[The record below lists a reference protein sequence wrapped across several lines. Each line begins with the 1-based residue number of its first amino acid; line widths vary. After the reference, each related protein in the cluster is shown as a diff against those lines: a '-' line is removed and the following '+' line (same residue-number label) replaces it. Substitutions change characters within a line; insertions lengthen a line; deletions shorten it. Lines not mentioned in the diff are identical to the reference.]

1 MMRQKPI
8 LKRVR
13 ISTAKFRQILKY
25 FALDI
30 EATKIAQLTGLNRNT
45 INKYLLLVRK
55 VIALECEQDSP
66 FLGEVEVDE
75 SFFGARRTKGKRG
88 RGASGKTIVFGLL
101 KRNGKVY
108 TEIVPNCSR
117 ATLQVVIRGKVDFE
131 STIHSDGWKGHNGLV
146 DRGYK
151 KHYRVQHGNNEFA
164 NKTSHINGI
173 ENFWGIAKMRLAK
186 FRGLSKSTFYLHLK
200 ECEFRFNHKGQN
212 LYKLLL
218 KIIKKRPLN

>member
-1 MMRQKPI
+1 MTRQNPV
-8 LKRVR
+8 LKRAR

-30 EATKIAQLTGLNRNT
+30 EATKIARLTGLNRNT
-45 INKYLLLVRK
+45 INKYLLLIRK
-55 VIALECEQDSP
+55 VIALECEQESP
-66 FLGEVEVDE
+66 FSGEVEVDE

-108 TEIVPNCSR
+108 TKIVPNCSR
-117 ATLQVVIRGKVDFE
+117 ATLQAVIRGKVDFE
-131 STIHSDGWKGHNGLV
+131 STIHSDGWKGYNGLV
-146 DRGYK
+146 DLGYK
-151 KHYRVQHGNNEFA
+151 KHYRVQHGNDEFA

-200 ECEFRFNHKGQN
+200 ESEFRFNHRGQN